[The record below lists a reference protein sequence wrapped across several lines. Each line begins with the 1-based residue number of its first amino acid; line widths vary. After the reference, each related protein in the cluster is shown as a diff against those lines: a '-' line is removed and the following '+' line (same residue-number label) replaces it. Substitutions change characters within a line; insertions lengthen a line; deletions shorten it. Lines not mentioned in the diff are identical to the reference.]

1 MDWWRR
7 RHAGARGAPPNAT
20 SASSIPGDIGTLS
33 TPASDTREIN
43 RLDFEHYLL
52 RQTLQNDYIAPIGQ
66 PQSILDVGCG
76 TGRWAHDLSL
86 RFPQARVVGLDLDL
100 TAAHAA
106 IQRATLLKQPIRC
119 TFIQGDALKALPFE
133 DESFD
138 FVHMRLLFLSL
149 PTERWP
155 AVVRELARVTRRGGW
170 IELIET
176 TPPRQVG
183 PALDAICR
191 WCVTLAAAHGV
202 DLYVAE
208 RLDGFLRDASVSSV
222 VIRRIPL
229 PLGPHGGRIGMMV
242 AADDFAYI
250 EGFRPGILREGIATA
265 EAYAQAIDGA
275 QVELRTGK
283 SMQPFYIAYGQ
294 RM

>member
-7 RHAGARGAPPNAT
+7 RQSGARGLHSDAT
-20 SASSIPGDIGTLS
+20 SATPNPNDPVSLS
-33 TPASDTREIN
+33 TPASDTREIS

-52 RQTLQNDYIAPIGQ
+52 RQTLQGDYVAPIGQ
-66 PQSILDVGCG
+66 PQRILDVGCG
-76 TGRWAHDLSL
+76 TGRWTHDMSL
-86 RFPQARVVGLDLDL
+86 RFPQADIVGFDLDL

-106 IQRATLLKQPIRC
+106 INRATLLKQRIRC
-119 TFIQGDALKALPFE
+119 TFVQGDVLQGLPFE

-149 PTERWP
+149 PLARWP
-155 AVVRELARVTRRGGW
+155 AVALELARVTRRGGW
-170 IELIET
+170 VELIET
-176 TPPRQVG
+176 TPPRQLG
-183 PALDAICR
+183 PALDSICR

-208 RLDGFLRDASVSSV
+208 RLDSFLRDAHLSHVVSQRLS
-222 VIRRIPL
+222 L

-250 EGFRPGILREGIATA
+250 EGFRPAIVREGIATA
-265 EAYAQAIDGA
+265 EAYAQAVDGA
-275 QVELRTGK
+275 QAELRMGK

-294 RM
+294 RA

>member
-1 MDWWRR
+1 MDWWKRWQ
-7 RHAGARGAPPNAT
+7 AGARGLRSDEANT
-20 SASSIPGDIGTLS
+20 HSNPGDMGALAIPTN
-33 TPASDTREIN
+33 DIREIS

-52 RQTLQNDYIAPIGQ
+52 RQTLQGDYVAPIGQ
-66 PQSILDVGCG
+66 PQRILDVGCG
-76 TGRWAHDLSL
+76 TGRWAHDMSL
-86 RFPQARVVGLDLDL
+86 RFPQAHVVGFDLDL
-100 TAAHAA
+100 TATHAT
-106 IQRATLLKQPIRC
+106 INRAALVKQPIRC
-119 TFIQGDALKALPFE
+119 RFIQGDVLHGLPFE
-133 DESFD
+133 DGSFD

-149 PTERWP
+149 PVERWP

-176 TPPRQVG
+176 TPPRQLG
-183 PALDAICR
+183 PALDSICR

-208 RLDGFLRDASVSSV
+208 RLDSFLRDASLSGV
-222 VIRRIPL
+222 VFRRVVL

-265 EAYAQAIDGA
+265 EAYAQAVDGA
-275 QVELRTGK
+275 QAELQMSK
-283 SMQPFYIAYGQ
+283 SAQPFFIAYGQ
-294 RM
+294 RA